1 MSSTKATLRLAESI
15 DNSGKITR
23 RGADKLI
30 ATIDEFDK
38 IADSSGCAELMAFAT
53 SAVRDAKNSDDV
65 LARVRKETGVQLQVL
80 RGVDESRLTF
90 LAVRRWYGWSA
101 GRIINLDIGGGSL
114 ELSNGVDEEPEVAMS
129 LPLGAGRLTREWLN
143 DDPPGRRRVA
153 MLRDWLD
160 AELADGS
167 AKMLDAGSPD
177 LAVATSKTFRSLARL
192 TGAAPSAAGPR
203 VKRTLTANGLRQLIS
218 FISRMTTADRAE
230 LEGVSAERAP
240 QIVAG
245 ALVAEAS
252 MRALSIETVDIC
264 PWALREGLILRKLDS
279 EADGTAFVETSVRD
293 AGSQRADRN
302 RRQTMTGP
310 HDTTPDPSRLRSCWP
325 RTARIG
331 APVAARRRRRR
342 GNADAV
348 TVAELTGEIPVI
360 AEDIEPD
367 DDGATGS
374 ELACPPRPT
383 AAVHVDEAVSEEP
396 AAKAPFWSE
405 PEPRWPES
413 APPRPRESRPEPREP
428 RPERS
433 SYPLPVRD
441 NVRAEANRAG

>member
-1 MSSTKATLRLAESI
+1 VRLGVLDVGSNTVHLLVVDAHRGGHPTPMSSTKATLRLAEATDS
-15 DNSGKITR
+15 SGKITK
-23 RGADKLI
+23 RGAEKLI
-30 ATIDEFDK
+30 STIDEFAK
-38 IADSSGCAELMAFAT
+38 IAISSGCEELMAFAT
-53 SAVRDAKNSDDV
+53 SAVRDAENSDEV
-65 LARVRKETGVQLQVL
+65 LAGVRKETGVELQVL

-114 ELSNGVDEEPEVAMS
+114 ELSSGVDEEPEVALS
-129 LPLGAGRLTREWLN
+129 LPLGAGRLTREWLP

-160 AELADGS
+160 AELADAS
-167 AKMLDAGSPD
+167 VAVLDAGASD

-203 VKRTLTANGLRQLIS
+203 VKRTLTANGLRQLIA

-279 EADGTAFVETSVRD
+279 EADGTALVETSVRD
-293 AGSQRADRN
+293 ARAQVVDRN
-302 RRQTMTGP
+302 
-310 HDTTPDPSRLRSCWP
+310 
-325 RTARIG
+325 A
-331 APVAARRRRRR
+331 
-342 GNADAV
+342 
-348 TVAELTGEIPVI
+348 
-360 AEDIEPD
+360 
-367 DDGATGS
+367 
-374 ELACPPRPT
+374 
-383 AAVHVDEAVSEEP
+383 
-396 AAKAPFWSE
+396 
-405 PEPRWPES
+405 
-413 APPRPRESRPEPREP
+413 
-428 RPERS
+428 
-433 SYPLPVRD
+433 
-441 NVRAEANRAG
+441 ANRSKGDKS